1 LISLQKY
8 KDNSFLRTQ
17 EDKDF
22 ILSNIDEPYSIENF
36 INQKDVDELINM
48 WEKIDNK
55 EHKNTG
61 PITSTIKN
69 FNSHALSKI
78 RDKIYFDEDVGN
90 RKTYPNIEIRHAMF
104 FCVDTPHIIHIDD
117 SMDSFPKIYK
127 AFNFPLRFDGGVGVP
142 DLMFFDQLYLDG
154 PSKFFKGDT
163 DKTRGHH
170 ESLQFAKFP
179 RSKCVYEYSNVIN
192 KSTKPFDSEIK
203 KKYLDHI
210 KDDWLDGL
218 SFNSAH
224 KWIPGNAIIF
234 DSCRLHCG
242 SDFRKLGI
250 NNKLGISIF
259 TQHK

>member
-1 LISLQKY
+1 
-8 KDNSFLRTQ
+8 
-17 EDKDF
+17 
-22 ILSNIDEPYSIENF
+22 
-36 INQKDVDELINM
+36 
-48 WEKIDNK
+48 
-55 EHKNTG
+55 
-61 PITSTIKN
+61 
-69 FNSHALSKI
+69 
-78 RDKIYFDEDVGN
+78 
-90 RKTYPNIEIRHAMF
+90 
-104 FCVDTPHIIHIDD
+104 
-117 SMDSFPKIYK
+117 MDSFPKIYK

-142 DLMFFDQLYLDG
+142 DLMFFDQFYLDG
-154 PSKFFKGDT
+154 PSKFFNGDSHET
-163 DKTRGHH
+163 KGHH
-170 ESLQFAKFP
+170 EALQFSKFP

>member
-1 LISLQKY
+1 ML
-8 KDNSFLRTQ
+8 DTN
-17 EDKDF
+17 
-22 ILSNIDEPYSIENF
+22 NF
-36 INQKDVDELINM
+36 IINPVSVVIY
-48 WEKIDNK
+48 ERSYFTFSDNIRFTLD
-55 EHKNTG
+55 KN
-61 PITSTIKN
+61 
-69 FNSHALSKI
+69 
-78 RDKIYFDEDVGN
+78 
-90 RKTYPNIEIRHAMF
+90 
-104 FCVDTPHIIHIDD
+104 
-117 SMDSFPKIYK
+117 
-127 AFNFPLRFDGGVGVP
+127 
-142 DLMFFDQLYLDG
+142 
-154 PSKFFKGDT
+154 
-163 DKTRGHH
+163 
-170 ESLQFAKFP
+170 LQFAKFP